1 MQSKTT
7 NLDLLQLEA
16 ALFDMPVSDDLF
28 TSLKQSAIADSDI
41 NELMY
46 QYHLSRNDYPNAIPF
61 LKQADTFNDSYAQ
74 LCLASL
80 YQQGKHCVKDE
91 QTASMLFEKA
101 AKNGESEAQYELAIN
116 LLFNDKAA
124 ADEDIEQAVYWLNES
139 SLNGNDDA
147 KNLLATL
154 N

>member
-1 MQSKTT
+1 
-7 NLDLLQLEA
+7 
-16 ALFDMPVSDDLF
+16 
-28 TSLKQSAIADSDI
+28 
-41 NELMY
+41 
-46 QYHLSRNDYPNAIPF
+46 
-61 LKQADTFNDSYAQ
+61 
-74 LCLASL
+74 
-80 YQQGKHCVKDE
+80 
-91 QTASMLFEKA
+91 MLFEKA